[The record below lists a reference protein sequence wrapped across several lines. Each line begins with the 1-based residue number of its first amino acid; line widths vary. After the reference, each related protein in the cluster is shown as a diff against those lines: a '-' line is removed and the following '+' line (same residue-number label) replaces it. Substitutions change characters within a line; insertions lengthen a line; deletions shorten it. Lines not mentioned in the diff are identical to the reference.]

1 MVGADDPATSPRET
15 GSSGRAIFA
24 RICNSVPVIFS
35 ALLVADEVIE

>member
-1 MVGADDPATSPRET
+1 MVGGSDPVTPLCET

-24 RICNSVPVIFS
+24 RISNLVAVIFT